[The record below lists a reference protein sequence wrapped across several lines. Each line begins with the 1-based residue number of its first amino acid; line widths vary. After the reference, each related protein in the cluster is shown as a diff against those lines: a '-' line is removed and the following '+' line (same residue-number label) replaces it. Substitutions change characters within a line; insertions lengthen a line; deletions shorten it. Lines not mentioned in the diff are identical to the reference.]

1 MKIVKIKDYNSEN
14 EYENNFSDLETLEKK
29 KLRKTNQKKKK
40 RY

>member
-14 EYENNFSDLETLEKK
+14 EYEDNFSDLETLDKK
-29 KLRKTNQKKKK
+29 KLKKTNKKKKK

>member
-1 MKIVKIKDYNSEN
+1 MKIVKIKDDNSEN
-14 EYENNFSDLETLEKK
+14 EYEDNFSDLETLDKK